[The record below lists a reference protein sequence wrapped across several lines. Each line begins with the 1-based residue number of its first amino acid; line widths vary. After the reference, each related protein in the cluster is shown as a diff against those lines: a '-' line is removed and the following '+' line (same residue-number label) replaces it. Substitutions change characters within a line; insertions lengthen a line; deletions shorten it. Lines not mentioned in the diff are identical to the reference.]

1 MSDLHPPKIMPVSLD
16 SADLPSEAGV
26 YLFKTLQGRV
36 LYVGKATRLN
46 ERIRSYFAS
55 NPDRHMIPEL
65 VERADTI
72 ECIVTQTPQAA
83 LVLERQLIREHMPRY
98 NSMLKDGKSFP
109 YLALTNHEFP
119 RIMYTR
125 RPPKSSQQWGPFPNA
140 GAAKQV
146 MQLLRRQFGIRDCK
160 ELLPQG
166 CLSMHIGLCAGP
178 CVNAEGYDERVK
190 AARRV
195 LNGDAAPL
203 LEELVVS
210 METAAEAEAFEEA
223 ALHRDMIRAVRTT
236 TSQQVVSSKVYRDCD
251 AIGFA
256 AEGDL
261 AALVV
266 LHADEGIVQGQE
278 AWPAVH
284 RGDIGE
290 TVSMFISEHYAHR
303 TPPRLLLSPV
313 PIFDGLHS
321 WLEERRGRS
330 VEVRTPQRGDLE
342 NLATLASQNA
352 TIQLERMARKSSG
365 SLEQR
370 AADEGAVVLGMTQLD
385 HIVCFDMAQLQGDE
399 RVGASVVMRHG
410 RPAKDEYRK
419 YVVKGDAM
427 DDLRMMKEVV
437 VRWAKRQEEWPDLL
451 LIDGGETHLST
462 IEQALEE
469 HGWAGR
475 FPLAALA
482 KREETIHRRDHE
494 PLVLD
499 RSGRVLVHAR
509 DEAHRFVNTFHRKRR
524 SRQRLS
530 DPLEAVEGL
539 GAKKL
544 QTLLRHFGGRKGIEH
559 AGVNELETV
568 PGIGPALAGRIY
580 DALH

>member
-1 MSDLHPPKIMPVSLD
+1 MPV
-16 SADLPSEAGV
+16 DLASTHLPKAAGV
-26 YLFKTLQGRV
+26 YLFKTKQGRV

-55 NPDRHMIPEL
+55 NPDRAMIPEL
-65 VERADTI
+65 VSRADEI

-83 LVLERQLIREHMPRY
+83 LVLERQLIREHMPRF

-109 YLALTNHEFP
+109 YLVLTNEAVP

-125 RPPKSSQQWGPFPNA
+125 RPPKQSQQWGPFPNA

-146 MQLLRRQFGIRDCK
+146 MQLLRREFGIRDCK

-178 CVNAEGYDERVK
+178 CIDANGYDERV
-190 AARRV
+190 ANVRRI
-195 LNGDAAPL
+195 LNGDATAL
-203 LEELVVS
+203 LEELVEH
-210 METAAEAEAFEEA
+210 MEQAADEEEFELA
-223 ALHRDMIRAVRTT
+223 AHHRDTIRAVRATT
-236 TSQQVVSSKVYRDCD
+236 AQHVVSSKVYRDCD
-251 AIGFA
+251 AIGVA
-256 AEGDL
+256 SEGDL
-261 AALVV
+261 AAVVV
-266 LHADEGIVQGQE
+266 LHADEGVVQGQE
-278 AWPAVH
+278 AWPVVH
-284 RGDIGE
+284 RDDVGE
-290 TVSMFISEHYAHR
+290 TVSMFIAEHYAHR
-303 TPPRLLLSPV
+303 RPPRLLLSPV
-313 PIFDGLHS
+313 PIFDGLND
-321 WLEERRGRS
+321 WLNERRGS
-330 VEVRTPQRGDLE
+330 NVEVRTPQRGDLE
-342 NLATLASQNA
+342 NLATLARQNA
-352 TIQLERMARKSSG
+352 EIQLTRLVSKSSG

-370 AADEGAVVLGMTQLD
+370 AADEGARLLGLPSLD
-385 HIVCFDMAQLQGDE
+385 HVVCFDMAQLLGDE
-399 RVGASVVMRHG
+399 RVGASVVMRNG
-410 RPAKDEYRK
+410 RPAKSEYRK
-419 YVVKGDAM
+419 YVVKGEAM

-437 VRWAKRQEEWPDLL
+437 VRWARRQEEWPDLL

-469 HGWAGR
+469 HGWADR

-482 KREETIHRRDHE
+482 KREETVHRRHHE

-499 RSGRVLVHAR
+499 RQGRVLVHAR

-524 SRQRLS
+524 SRSRLA
-530 DPLEAVEGL
+530 DPLEGVDGL

-559 AGVNELETV
+559 ATLSELQTV
-568 PGIGPALAGRIY
+568 PGIGPSLAERIH

>member
-1 MSDLHPPKIMPVSLD
+1 MPVSLD

-125 RPPKSSQQWGPFPNA
+125 RPPKRSQQWGPFPNA

-370 AADEGAVVLGMTQLD
+370 AADEGAVVLGMAQLD

-462 IEQALEE
+462 IERALEE

-530 DPLEAVEGL
+530 DPLEGVEGL

>member
-1 MSDLHPPKIMPVSLD
+1 MPVDLA
-16 SADLPSEAGV
+16 SAQLPSEPGV
-26 YLFKTLQGRV
+26 YLFKTTQGRV

-65 VERADTI
+65 VERADDI

-109 YLALTNHEFP
+109 YLAMTNEEYP

-125 RPPKSSQQWGPFPNA
+125 RPPKTSEQWGPFPNA

-178 CVNAEGYDERVK
+178 CIDGTGYDDRVK
-190 AARRV
+190 AVRRV

-203 LEELVVS
+203 LEELVNH
-210 METAAEAEAFEEA
+210 MEKAAEEEAFELA
-223 ALHRDMIRAVRTT
+223 AHHRDMIRAVRAT
-236 TSQQVVSSKVYRDCD
+236 TSQHVVSSKVYRDCD

-266 LHADEGIVQGQE
+266 LHADEGMVQGQE
-278 AWPAVH
+278 AWPVVH
-284 RGDIGE
+284 RGDVGE
-290 TVSMFISEHYAHR
+290 TVSMFIAEHYAHQ

-313 PIFDGLHS
+313 PIFDGLQS
-321 WLEERRGRS
+321 WLDERRGRS

-342 NLATLASQNA
+342 NLATLARQNA
-352 TIQLERMARKSSG
+352 TIQLQRMANKSSG

-370 AADEGAVVLGMTQLD
+370 AADDGAKVLGMTALD
-385 HIVCFDMAQLQGDE
+385 HVVCFDMAQLQGDE
-399 RVGASVVMRHG
+399 RVGASVVMRNG

-419 YVVKGDAM
+419 YVVKGEAL

-451 LIDGGETHLST
+451 LIDGGETHLNT
-462 IEQALEE
+462 IRQALEE
-469 HGWAGR
+469 HGWADR

-482 KREETIHRRDHE
+482 KREETVYRTGHE
-494 PLVLD
+494 PIVLD

-524 SRQRLS
+524 SRSRMA

-559 AGVNELETV
+559 ATQAELTTV
-568 PGIGPALAGRIY
+568 PGIGPALAERIY
-580 DALH
+580 AALH

>member
-1 MSDLHPPKIMPVSLD
+1 MPV
-16 SADLPSEAGV
+16 DLASTHLPKAAGV
-26 YLFKTLQGRV
+26 YLFKTKQGRV

-55 NPDRHMIPEL
+55 NPDRAMIPEL
-65 VERADTI
+65 VSRADEI

-83 LVLERQLIREHMPRY
+83 LVLERQLIREHMPRF

-109 YLALTNHEFP
+109 YLVLTNEAVP

-125 RPPKSSQQWGPFPNA
+125 RPPKRSQQWGPFPNA

-146 MQLLRRQFGIRDCK
+146 MQLLRREFGIRDCK

-178 CVNAEGYDERVK
+178 CIDANGYDERV
-190 AARRV
+190 ANVRRI
-195 LNGDAAPL
+195 LNGDATAL
-203 LEELVVS
+203 LEELVEH
-210 METAAEAEAFEEA
+210 MEQAADEEAFELA
-223 ALHRDMIRAVRTT
+223 AHHRDTIRAVRATT
-236 TSQQVVSSKVYRDCD
+236 AQHVVSSKVYRDCD
-251 AIGFA
+251 AIGVA
-256 AEGDL
+256 SEGDL
-261 AALVV
+261 AAVVV
-266 LHADEGIVQGQE
+266 LHADEGVVQGQE
-278 AWPAVH
+278 AWPVVH
-284 RGDIGE
+284 RDDVGE
-290 TVSMFISEHYAHR
+290 TVSMFIAEHYAHR
-303 TPPRLLLSPV
+303 RPPRLLLSPV
-313 PIFDGLHS
+313 PIFDGLND
-321 WLEERRGRS
+321 WLNERRGS
-330 VEVRTPQRGDLE
+330 NVEVRTPQRGDLE
-342 NLATLASQNA
+342 NLATLARQNA
-352 TIQLERMARKSSG
+352 EIQLTRLVSKSSG

-370 AADEGAVVLGMTQLD
+370 AADEGARLLGLPSLD
-385 HIVCFDMAQLQGDE
+385 HVVCFDMAQLLGDE
-399 RVGASVVMRHG
+399 RVGASVVMRNG
-410 RPAKDEYRK
+410 RPAKSEYRK
-419 YVVKGDAM
+419 YVVKGEAM

-469 HGWAGR
+469 HGWADR

-482 KREETIHRRDHE
+482 KREETVHRRHHE

-499 RSGRVLVHAR
+499 RQGRVLVHAR

-524 SRQRLS
+524 SRSRLA
-530 DPLEAVEGL
+530 DPLEGVDGL

-559 AGVNELETV
+559 ATLSELQTV
-568 PGIGPALAGRIY
+568 PGIGPSLAERIH

>member
-1 MSDLHPPKIMPVSLD
+1 MPVDLASVN
-16 SADLPSEAGV
+16 LPSEAGV
-26 YLFKTLQGRV
+26 YLFKTQQGRV

-65 VERADTI
+65 VARADDI

-83 LVLERQLIREHMPRY
+83 LVLERQLIREHMPRF

-109 YLALTNHEFP
+109 YLALTNEDFP

-125 RPPKSSQQWGPFPNA
+125 HPPKKSKQWGPFPNA

-178 CVNAEGYDERVK
+178 CIDGTGYDDRVR
-190 AARRV
+190 AVRNV

-203 LEELVVS
+203 LEELIQD
-210 METAAEAEAFEEA
+210 MEEA
-223 ALHRDMIRAVRTT
+223 SQGQAYEVAAQHRDMIRAVRTT
-236 TSQQVVSSKVYRDCD
+236 TSQQVVASKVYRDCD

-266 LHADEGIVQGQE
+266 LHADDGVVKGQE

-290 TVSMFISEHYAHR
+290 TVSMFIAEHYAHR

-313 PIFDGLHS
+313 PIFDGLQA
-321 WLEERRGRS
+321 WLDERRGRS

-342 NLATLASQNA
+342 NLATLARQNA
-352 TIQLERMARKSSG
+352 TIQIQRMASKSSG

-370 AADEGAVVLGMTQLD
+370 AADDGAKTLGMTHLD
-385 HIVCFDMAQLQGDE
+385 HVVCFDMAQLLGDE
-399 RVGASVVMRHG
+399 RVGASVVMRNG

-462 IEQALEE
+462 IMQALEE
-469 HGWAGR
+469 HGWADR
-475 FPLAALA
+475 FPVAALA
-482 KREETIHRRDHE
+482 KKEETIFRDGHE

-524 SRQRLS
+524 SRNRLA
-530 DPLEAVEGL
+530 DPLEGVEGL

-544 QTLLRHFGGRKGIEH
+544 QTLLRHFGGRKGIVH
-559 AGVNELETV
+559 ATVSELETV
-568 PGIGPALAGRIY
+568 PGIGPALAERIY
-580 DALH
+580 RAVR

>member
-1 MSDLHPPKIMPVSLD
+1 MPVDLA
-16 SADLPSEAGV
+16 SANLPSEPGV
-26 YLFKTLQGRV
+26 YLFKTSQGRV

-55 NPDRHMIPEL
+55 NPDRVMIPEL
-65 VERADTI
+65 VERADDI

-83 LVLERQLIREHMPRY
+83 LVLERQLIREHMPRF

-109 YLALTNHEFP
+109 YLAMTNEAYP

-125 RPPKSSQQWGPFPNA
+125 HPPKSSQQWGPFPNA

-178 CVNAEGYDERVK
+178 CINGEGYDDRVK
-190 AARRV
+190 AVRRV

-203 LEELVVS
+203 LEELVAS
-210 METAAEAEAFEEA
+210 MEAASEEEAYETAAQ
-223 ALHRDMIRAVRTT
+223 HRDMIRAVRAT
-236 TSQQVVSSKVYRDCD
+236 TSQHVVSSKVYRDCD
-251 AIGFA
+251 AIGFDA
-256 AEGDL
+256 VGDL

-266 LHADEGIVQGQE
+266 LHADDGMVQGQE

-290 TVSMFISEHYAHR
+290 TVSMFIAEHYAHR

-313 PIFDGLHS
+313 PIFDGLQS
-321 WLEERRGRS
+321 WLDERRGAA
-330 VEVRTPQRGDLE
+330 VEVRVPQRGDLE
-342 NLATLASQNA
+342 NLATLARQNA
-352 TIQLERMARKSSG
+352 SIQLQRLVNKSSG

-370 AADEGAVVLGMTQLD
+370 AADEGAKALGMPSLD
-385 HIVCFDMAQLQGDE
+385 HIVCFDMAQLLGDE
-399 RVGASVVMRHG
+399 RVGASVVMRNG

-419 YVVKGDAM
+419 YIVKGEAM

-462 IEQALEE
+462 IRQALEE
-469 HGWAGR
+469 HGWEDR

-482 KREETIHRRDHE
+482 KREETIFRTDKE

-499 RSGRVLVHAR
+499 RTGRVLVHAR
-509 DEAHRFVNTFHRKRR
+509 DEAHRFVNTFHRRRR
-524 SRQRLS
+524 SRSRLA
-530 DPLEAVEGL
+530 DPLEEVEGL

-559 AGVNELETV
+559 ASESELTTV
-568 PGIGPALAGRIY
+568 PGIGPALASRIY
-580 DALH
+580 SALH

>member
-1 MSDLHPPKIMPVSLD
+1 MPVDLA
-16 SADLPSEAGV
+16 SADLPSEPGV
-26 YLFKTLQGRV
+26 YLFKTAKGRV

-46 ERIRSYFAS
+46 ERIRSYFAT
-55 NPDRHMIPEL
+55 NPDRVMIPEL
-65 VERADTI
+65 VERADDI

-83 LVLERQLIREHMPRY
+83 LVLERQLIREHMPRF

-109 YLALTNHEFP
+109 YLALTNDAYP
-119 RIMYTR
+119 RILYTR
-125 RPPKSSQQWGPFPNA
+125 HPPKSSQQWGPFPNA

-178 CVNAEGYDERVK
+178 CINGEGYEDRVK
-190 AARRV
+190 TVRRV

-203 LEELVVS
+203 LEELVNRMEAAS
-210 METAAEAEAFEEA
+210 EAEAYETAAQ
-223 ALHRDMIRAVRTT
+223 HRDMIRAVRAT
-236 TSQQVVSSKVYRDCD
+236 TSQHVVSSKVYRDCD
-251 AIGFA
+251 AIGFD
-256 AEGDL
+256 AEGDF

-266 LHADEGIVQGQE
+266 LHADDGMVQGQE

-290 TVSMFISEHYAHR
+290 TVSMFIAEHYAHR

-313 PIFDGLHS
+313 PIFDGLQS
-321 WLEERRGRS
+321 WLDERRGAS

-342 NLATLASQNA
+342 NLATLARQNA
-352 TIQLERMARKSSG
+352 SIQLQRMVNKSSG

-370 AADEGAVVLGMTQLD
+370 AAEDGAKALGMTSLD
-385 HIVCFDMAQLQGDE
+385 HIVCFDMAQLLGDE

-419 YVVKGDAM
+419 YVVKGEAM

-462 IEQALEE
+462 IRQALEE
-469 HGWAGR
+469 HGWQDR

-482 KREETIHRRDHE
+482 KKEETIFRTDME

-499 RSGRVLVHAR
+499 RTGRVLVHAR
-509 DEAHRFVNTFHRKRR
+509 DEAHRFVNTFHRRRR
-524 SRQRLS
+524 SRSRLA
-530 DPLEAVEGL
+530 DPLEEVEGL

-559 AGVNELETV
+559 ASESELTTV
-568 PGIGPALAGRIY
+568 PGIGPALASRIY
-580 DALH
+580 AALR

>member
-1 MSDLHPPKIMPVSLD
+1 MPVDLA
-16 SADLPSEAGV
+16 SADLPSEPGV
-26 YLFKTLQGRV
+26 YLFKTAQGRV

-46 ERIRSYFAS
+46 ERIRSYFAA
-55 NPDRHMIPEL
+55 NPDRVMIPEL
-65 VERADTI
+65 VERADDI

-83 LVLERQLIREHMPRY
+83 LVLERQLIREHMPRF

-109 YLALTNHEFP
+109 YLAMTNEEYP

-125 RPPKSSQQWGPFPNA
+125 HPPKSSEQWGPFPNA

-178 CVNAEGYDERVK
+178 CISGDGYDDRVK
-190 AARRV
+190 AVRRV

-203 LEELVVS
+203 LEELVAS
-210 METAAEAEAFEEA
+210 MEAASEAEAYETAAQ
-223 ALHRDMIRAVRTT
+223 HRDMIRAVRAT
-236 TSQQVVSSKVYRDCD
+236 TSQHVVSSKVYRDCD
-251 AIGFA
+251 AIGFE

-266 LHADEGIVQGQE
+266 LHADEGMVQGQE

-290 TVSMFISEHYAHR
+290 TVSMFIAEHYAHR

-313 PIFDGLHS
+313 PLFDGLQS
-321 WLEERRGRS
+321 WLDERRGAT

-342 NLATLASQNA
+342 SLATLARQNA
-352 TIQLERMARKSSG
+352 SIQLQRMVNKSSG

-370 AADEGAVVLGMTQLD
+370 AADDGAKALGMTSLD
-385 HIVCFDMAQLQGDE
+385 HIVCFDMAQLLGDE
-399 RVGASVVMRHG
+399 RVGASVVMRNG

-419 YVVKGDAM
+419 YVVKGEAM

-451 LIDGGETHLST
+451 LIDGGETHLAT
-462 IEQALEE
+462 IRQALEE
-469 HGWAGR
+469 HGWQDR

-482 KREETIHRRDHE
+482 KREETIFRTEMD

-499 RSGRVLVHAR
+499 RTGRVLVHAR
-509 DEAHRFVNTFHRKRR
+509 DEAHRFVNTFHRRRR
-524 SRQRLS
+524 SRSRLA

-559 AGVNELETV
+559 AAVSELVTV
-568 PGIGPALAGRIY
+568 PGIGPALAERIY
-580 DALH
+580 EAMR